1 MKIRKTQTVG
11 GTVAEDYR
19 TAEVFRS
26 FGMDFCCGGGKTI
39 EEACRE
45 KGVDIETLAKALEK
59 SMDEPAAR
67 QNYNDWSLHFLID
80 YIINNHH
87 GFVRKKLPEIEYYA
101 RKVAGVHGSR
111 HPELVDIHRLFTR
124 LKDEM
129 LDHLEKEEQVLFPYI
144 KNLVNAENGEEST
157 NANPGFRTVEVPI
170 NLMEQEHEAA
180 GGIMDEIKTLSNH
193 FRPPEDACATF
204 RVLFK
209 NLQGFQ
215 EDLHKHVHLENN
227 ILFPKAKELE
237 ERLN

>member
-11 GTVAEDYR
+11 ETVADDYR
-19 TAEVFRS
+19 TAGVFRS
-26 FGMDFCCGGGKTI
+26 YGMDFCCGGGKTI
-39 EEACRE
+39 EEACR
-45 KGVDIETLAKALEK
+45 KKNIDIESVVKDLEK
-59 SMDEPAAR
+59 AMDDSSTQ
-67 QNYNDWSLHFLID
+67 QNYNDWSLDFLID

-101 RKVAGVHGSR
+101 RKVAGVHGNR
-111 HPELVDIHRLFTR
+111 HPELVDIYTLFSR

-144 KNLVNAENGEEST
+144 KNLVKNDNGNKPANE
-157 NANPGFRTVEVPI
+157 NPGFSSVDEPI
-170 NLMEQEHEAA
+170 NLMEQEHETA
-180 GGIMDEIKTLSNH
+180 GGFMEEIRALSSN
-193 FRPPEDACATF
+193 FSPPEDACATY

-209 NLQGFQ
+209 NLRGFQ

-227 ILFPKAKELE
+227 ILFPKAKKLE